1 MKIIQYFI
9 LERVFFMNSNE
20 SKMGKIKE
28 LSKEDLDNI
37 AGGLIVDC
45 RSMANDVGPN
55 CTIDGIKKYVIVDEK
70 DGKVI
75 GTADTFFGSVHV
87 NQGYN
92 SFSLDLDNVMSNSAM
107 GKEFLSK
114 FPVASGGSKFSEK
127 FTVVGDDIFYKP
139 LMKK

>member
-28 LSKEDLDNI
+28 LSKEYLDNI

-55 CTIDGIKKYVIVDEK
+55 CKIDGIKKYVIVDEK

-75 GTADTFFGSVHV
+75 GTADTLFGSGSVP
-87 NQGYN
+87 QGY
-92 SFSLDLDNVMSNSAM
+92 SLDDVMSNSAM

-114 FPVASGGSKFSEK
+114 FPVASGGSKFSEN